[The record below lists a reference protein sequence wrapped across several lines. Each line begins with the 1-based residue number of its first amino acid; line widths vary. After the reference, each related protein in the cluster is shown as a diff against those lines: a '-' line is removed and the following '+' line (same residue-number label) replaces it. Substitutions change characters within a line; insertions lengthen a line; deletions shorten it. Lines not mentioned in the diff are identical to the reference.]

1 MSQQDQ
7 LIEEAVAAYE
17 RVYAALAAATEEEWL
32 HLDLTV
38 TQLTALFTLVRSGP
52 TPVGRLAE
60 RLGTRL
66 SSASVLVDRLV
77 HAGLV
82 ARSSDPDDRRRVLL
96 VVTDRGVEL
105 LSRLRQ
111 GSVEL
116 RTWLNALS
124 PETLEGLTAGL
135 RALGEV
141 AAGRVRF
148 SYVTQAMSDSDT
160 PDLKQVTT
168 EPLTS

>member
-1 MSQQDQ
+1 MAS
-7 LIEEAVAAYE
+7 YE
-17 RVYAALAAATEEEWL
+17 RVYAALAATTEEEWL

-60 RLGTRL
+60 KLGTRL
-66 SSASVLVDRLV
+66 SSTSVLVDRLV
-77 HAGLV
+77 RAGLV
-82 ARSSDPDDRRRVLL
+82 GRSSDPDDRRRVLL
-96 VVTDRGVEL
+96 VVTDRGTEL
-105 LSRLRQ
+105 LRRLRQ

-116 RTWLNALS
+116 RRCLGALS
-124 PETLEGLTAGL
+124 PETLEGLTTGL

-148 SYVTQAMSDSDT
+148 SYVTGAMTDPETLALDQEATKPQAS
-160 PDLKQVTT
+160 
-168 EPLTS
+168 

>member
-1 MSQQDQ
+1 MAPQDQ
-7 LIEEAVAAYE
+7 RIDEAVAAYE

-52 TPVGRLAE
+52 TPVGRLAD

-66 SSASVLVDRLV
+66 SSTSVLVDRLV

-82 ARSSDPDDRRRVLL
+82 ARSSDPGDRRRVLL
-96 VVTDRGVEL
+96 VVTDRGVQL

-116 RTWLNALS
+116 RMWLGALS
-124 PETLEGLTAGL
+124 PEALEGLTAGL

-148 SYVTQAMSDSDT
+148 SYVTQAMSESEAAGLD
-160 PDLKQVTT
+160 PATT
-168 EPLTS
+168 ES